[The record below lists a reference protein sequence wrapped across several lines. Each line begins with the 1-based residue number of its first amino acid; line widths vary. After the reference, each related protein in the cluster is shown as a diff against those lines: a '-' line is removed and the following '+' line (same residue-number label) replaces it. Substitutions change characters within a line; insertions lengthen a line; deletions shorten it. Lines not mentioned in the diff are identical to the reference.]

1 MRITDGTA
9 IADAFALGEVHKF
22 THAADGM
29 MAVIWRLDSTSGSY
43 AVKEFRDFVDADE
56 LASRLEAS
64 TQLADAA
71 RDAGVVSPRAIRDS
85 GGELV
90 HRVGNGDDSDAIHAT
105 VSTWIDGRP
114 LQLTRDVADAAA
126 WLGSTVATIELAPD
140 PPIARSL
147 DPWLTSWLTTVPTA
161 IDWQTALEQARRSD
175 KSWAE
180 LLSARLNQL
189 AQLAETVTPDSDGRQ
204 RVLHTDL
211 QPKNVLVTST
221 GFALLDWDDAA
232 RCSVDRILARTL
244 IEWFKPG
251 DGWPGLIT
259 DFMRTYRAH
268 GGRGVIEDVTVFGY
282 AVAAFLNYLY
292 ELVTSELTRDRA
304 RGDSSQELVAAL
316 SRPLDT
322 STLEDVLAIVDE
334 TS

>member
-1 MRITDGTA
+1 VRITDGTA

-29 MAVIWRLDSTSGSY
+29 MTRIWRLDSTSGSY
-43 AVKEFRDFVDADE
+43 AVKEFRDFVDVDE
-56 LASRLEAS
+56 LASRLETS
-64 TQLADAA
+64 TQLSDAA
-71 RDAGVVSPRAIRDS
+71 RDAGVVSPRVIRDS

-90 HRVGNGDDSDAIHAT
+90 HRFGNGGESDAIHAT

-114 LQLTRDVADAAA
+114 LQLTRDVSDAAA
-126 WLGSTVATIELAPD
+126 WLGSTVATIERAPD
-140 PPIARSL
+140 PPNARSL
-147 DPWLTSWLTTVPTA
+147 DPWLTNWLTAVPA
-161 IDWQTALEQARRSD
+161 KFDWQTALEQARRSD

-189 AQLAETVTPDSDGRQ
+189 TQLAESVTPSIDGRQ
-204 RVLHTDL
+204 SVLHTDL

-244 IEWFKPG
+244 IEWFTGGQARPE
-251 DGWPGLIT
+251 LIS
-259 DFMRTYRAH
+259 DFMRAYRAD
-268 GGRGVIEDVTVFGY
+268 GGRGVIEDVTAFGY

-292 ELVTSELTRDRA
+292 EIIQSELTSHRA
-304 RGDSSQELVAAL
+304 PGDSSGELVAAL
-316 SRPLDT
+316 TRPLDT
-322 STLEDVLAIVDE
+322 STLEDVLAVVREI
-334 TS
+334 S